1 MNSPILFAKLAEIK
15 EARLLASEAVA
26 ALAPF
31 IGKPFSLSLTFLSVS
46 RTFGHRFDSAY
57 DDGQT
62 LVCKLG
68 DGEIEAAVL
77 LVPEENDLADSLA
90 PDEVFE
96 ARLTVLDFD
105 TLHQRPVLGQY
116 LGDIPVPA
124 QDQEEETEE
133 DAPEQPEETPAV
145 EYHEAVEITENEE
158 AYQPEPEPIVTRDP
172 SPSAVSAI
180 LDDMAQANRKR
191 EKRSPRKRSAP
202 PPVSSSQA
210 KPPEEKKGCGQG
222 CRFIIGAFLLLF
234 SLGSCSNGNIGGG
247 FVLFLF
253 GLGCFWPIIKKKID
267 EQQS

>member
-145 EYHEAVEITENEE
+145 EYHEAVEITESEE
-158 AYQPEPEPIVTRDP
+158 TYQVEPEPEPEPEPI
-172 SPSAVSAI
+172 AVSAI

-191 EKRSPRKRSAP
+191 ERRSPRKRSAP